1 MTKFGSEEMNKFQ
14 ARIDRA
20 SNEADEEL
28 KTLRELEIFVLDNS
42 VRETTVG
49 TARGH
54 VLEDKINILKAIA
67 ETELNEVILG
77 TYGAMRNVDDQI
89 PKHWVDLGG
98 TLENMWGFSEAY
110 NALDPYGVPIDEPA
124 SGLLKMVNDHK
135 MSNAIIEIDLC
146 SPAINYQQ
154 FDLNQFI
161 FKQVEWANKNL
172 IPRGE
177 QKLAPR
183 VIVNL
188 RDFANFETDTEGLIR
203 SLHLIESLGNMPS
216 NQRPFGL
223 MIEEPT
229 GFLLPET
236 VSKLTSII
244 RETMISANWSNGKL
258 LVHVHCGFGLAEST
272 VLEALAN
279 GANGIWSAVC
289 KAGAAL
295 GHACSS
301 ITLTNLARLGNKYV
315 TSTYNLP
322 AIIKAARTVHTIA
335 SKEPAPRDQEVY
347 GKEAFDLVF
356 GGWHGF
362 MGDKMSA
369 VASMIGVKQT
379 VRISDFANAEMLHQ
393 AMIERFGEPQETGW
407 DENLCQKMEEKI
419 DEHLL
424 LGQSFDYNTIIG
436 LAQLYEYSGGC
447 ISSSMLQIITSDSD
461 IPDEHPL
468 IVSLK
473 QRWQKL
479 SEKINSPRHL
489 EELTPNPSL
498 FWQNPDIP
506 GTMPEIQIEH
516 FLDDILT
523 GVRVTEKQRDI
534 IANVLDVDGNGYVS
548 WQEFVFRLK
557 WAILQK
563 NILYYPTPEA
573 LILGTFESILNS
585 HIWSD

>member
-1 MTKFGSEEMNKFQ
+1 MNKFK
-14 ARIDRA
+14 AIIDKV
-20 SNEADEEL
+20 SHEADEEL
-28 KTLRELEIFVLDNS
+28 KTLRELEVFVLDNS

-77 TYGAMRNVDDQI
+77 TYGANRNVDDQI
-89 PKHWVDLGG
+89 PKHWIDLGG
-98 TLENMWGFSEAY
+98 TLDNMWGFSEAY
-110 NALDPYGVPIDEPA
+110 NALDQSGVPIDEPA
-124 SGLLKMVNDHK
+124 SGLLEMANDHK

-154 FDLNQFI
+154 FSLNQFI
-161 FKQVEWANKNL
+161 LNQVEWANKNL

-177 QKLAPR
+177 QKLPPR
-183 VIVNL
+183 VLVNL

-203 SLHLIESLGNMPS
+203 CLHLIESLGNLPS

-236 VSKLTSII
+236 VSKLTRII

-272 VLEALAN
+272 TLEALAN
-279 GANGIWSAVC
+279 GADGIWSAVC

-295 GHACSS
+295 GHSCSS
-301 ITLTNLARLGNKYV
+301 ITLTNLARLGNKFV
-315 TSTYNLP
+315 TRTYKLP
-322 AIIKAARTVHTIA
+322 AIIKAARKVHTIA
-335 SKEPAPRDQEVY
+335 SKEPVPRDQEVY

-369 VASMIGVKQT
+369 VASIIGVKQT

-393 AMIERFGEPQETGW
+393 AMIERFGEPEKTGW
-407 DENLCQKMEEKI
+407 DEKLCKKMEEKI

-424 LGQSFDYNTIIG
+424 LGQSFDYNTITG

-461 IPDEHPL
+461 IPNEHPL

-473 QRWQKL
+473 QRWKKL
-479 SEKINSPRHL
+479 SEKFNSPSHKNL
-489 EELTPNPSL
+489 EELISIPSI
-498 FWQNPDIP
+498 FWQNPEIP
-506 GTMPEIQIEH
+506 ETMEEIPVNY
-516 FLDDILT
+516 FLDDIFR
-523 GVRVTEKQRDI
+523 GFHVTEKQREMI
-534 IANVLDVDGNGYVS
+534 SNLLDVDGNGYAS

-557 WAILQK
+557 WTIQQK
-563 NILYYPTPEA
+563 GLLYYSTPEA
-573 LILGTFESILNS
+573 LILGTFEFILQDFS
-585 HIWSD
+585 